1 MVSFQLD
8 CMPNWFGIEPVNEL
22 EYKFNDW
29 RLLIRTIAL
38 GTVPDKEFNDKSS
51 VANFTRFA
59 ISVGIEPWSFRD
71 ASVIAVMSPFVQVTP
86 YQALQILVFG
96 IPLLQTQPGRP
107 AEETV
112 IEAASLHIEIFC
124 IINKQNL
131 RARLIIS
138 NFYEGRLLQ
147 AFQK

>member
-1 MVSFQLD
+1 
-8 CMPNWFGIEPVNEL
+8 MPKWIGIEPVNEF

-29 RLLIRTIAL
+29 RLLMSTIAL
-38 GTVPDKEFNDKSS
+38 GTVPDKEFYDKSS

-59 ISVGIEPWSFRD
+59 TSVGIEPWSFRD
-71 ASVIAVMSPFVQVTP
+71 VSVIAVMSPFVQVTP
-86 YQALQILVFG
+86 YQPLQIFVFG

-124 IINKQNL
+124 IINGEYF
-131 RARLIIS
+131 RAIRKGNI
-138 NFYEGRLLQ
+138 Y
-147 AFQK
+147 A